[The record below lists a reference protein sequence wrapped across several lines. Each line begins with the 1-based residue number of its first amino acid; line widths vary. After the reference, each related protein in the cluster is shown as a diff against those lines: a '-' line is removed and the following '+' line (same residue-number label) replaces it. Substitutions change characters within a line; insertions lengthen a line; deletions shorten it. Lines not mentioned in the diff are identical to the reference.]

1 MARVPFI
8 VADERGRQRAMD
20 VLSTLSLDKPW
31 SVVIEPY
38 RKKRT
43 TSQNALMW
51 AWLDQVAQLVHD
63 DTGTDKDDVH
73 EFFKL
78 KFLPVKTI
86 VISGETKHIPGS
98 TKELSAADMA
108 AYMDK
113 VYAWVTSNL
122 GLILPVPEDVE
133 RAA

>member
-8 VADERGRQRAMD
+8 VSDERGRKRALD
-20 VLSTLSLDKPW
+20 VLSTLDLTKPW
-31 SVVIEPY
+31 QVVIEPY

-51 AWLDQVAQLVHD
+51 AWLEQVAQLIHE
-63 DTGTDKDDVH
+63 DTGTDKDDIH

-78 KFLPVKTI
+78 KFLPVRTI
-86 VISGETKHIPGS
+86 NINGEERHIPGS
-98 TKELSAADMA
+98 TAKLTTAEMN

-113 VYAWVTSNL
+113 INAWVTSTL
-122 GLILPVPEDVE
+122 GLILPTPEDL
-133 RAA
+133 AA